1 MAMERDKGWQE
12 ETVLERHM
20 DLLNQYRE
28 SSDEDEESDEGEE
41 KVLPKGSGEEDS
53 LTIYMREIARTPLL
67 KREDETR
74 IARQIER
81 GQRILARVLLKYPML
96 IRAEI
101 TPAEDLPPDFV
112 ESESGQEMDWE
123 DICAE
128 DRDRIC
134 KLQEMMER
142 TLLLE
147 KELNKPENQR
157 DGNSKRKTERRIL
170 QKIQQ
175 IFLELNLRDNQIK
188 NIIMRLQNHAERF
201 QEAVQ
206 GDRNGE
212 KGPDL
217 LREQSQVRRDLK
229 VVRQAYNE
237 VKRAKEELVK
247 ANLRLVISIA
257 KKYINRGIH
266 LSDLIQEGNIGLMR
280 AVDKFDHRKGYKFST
295 YAYWWIWKAITRSIH
310 NRGQMIRLPIHQIE
324 IINKV
329 TRTSEVLL
337 QSKGRSPLPEEIAE
351 ELGFPVEEV
360 KRILEIANRRYTL
373 SLETPVGDGD
383 SSMEDFLEDQ
393 EVMSPENAVIQR
405 DLAEGARAILSTLTP
420 REERIL
426 RKRFGIQQIS
436 GQTLQEVG
444 EEFGLTRERIRQI
457 QANSLRKLRHPSRS
471 RNLSP
476 HRK

>member
-1 MAMERDKGWQE
+1 MERDKSWQE
-12 ETVLERHM
+12 EIVLERHM
-20 DLLNQYRE
+20 DLLNQYRD
-28 SSDEDEESDEGEE
+28 SSDEEEESDEGEE
-41 KVLPKGSGEEDS
+41 KMPQKGGEEDS
-53 LTIYMREIARTPLL
+53 LTIYMKEIARTPLL
-67 KREDETR
+67 KREGEIR

-81 GQRILARVLLKYPML
+81 GQRILARVLLKYPLL

-101 TPAEDLPPDFV
+101 TPAEEMPADRL
-112 ESESGQEMDWE
+112 ESDSGHELDWE

-128 DRDRIC
+128 DRNRIC

-147 KELNKPENQR
+147 KELSSPENKR
-157 DGNSKRKTERRIL
+157 NRSSKQKKEKRIL

-175 IFLELNLRDNQIK
+175 IFWELNLRDHQIR
-188 NIIMRLQNHAERF
+188 NILTRLQSRIDQIEESKQVDRQER
-201 QEAVQ
+201 
-206 GDRNGE
+206 
-212 KGPDL
+212 KGAGFLD
-217 LREQSQVRRDLK
+217 ESSQMKRDLK
-229 VVRQAYNE
+229 VARQAFNE
-237 VKRAKEELVK
+237 VIRAKEGLVK
-247 ANLRLVISIA
+247 ANLRLVISVA
-257 KKYINRGIH
+257 KKYTNRGIH

-295 YAYWWIWKAITRSIH
+295 YAYWWIWQAITRSIH

-324 IINKV
+324 IINKI
-329 TRTSEVLL
+329 TRTSEGLL
-337 QSKGRSPLPEEIAE
+337 QSTGRSPMPEEIAT
-351 ELGFPVEEV
+351 ELGCPVEEV
-360 KRILEIANRRYTL
+360 KRVLEIANRRYTL
-373 SLETPVGDGD
+373 SLETPVGEGD
-383 SSMEDFLEDQ
+383 SSMEDFIEDQ

-426 RKRFGIQQIS
+426 RKRFGIQEKS

-471 RNLSP
+471 GSLSS

>member
-1 MAMERDKGWQE
+1 MQRDKNWQE
-12 ETVLERHM
+12 EIVLERHM
-20 DLLNQYRE
+20 DLLSQYKDA
-28 SSDEDEESDEGEE
+28 SGEDEESDEEEE
-41 KVLPKGSGEEDS
+41 KITPKGGEEDS
-53 LTIYMREIARTPLL
+53 LTIYMKEIARTPLL

-74 IARQIER
+74 IAKQIER
-81 GQRILARVLLKYPML
+81 GQRILSRVLLKYPLL
-96 IRAEI
+96 IRAEL
-101 TPAEDLPPDFV
+101 TPAEEISPDLM
-112 ESESGQEMDWE
+112 EAESGEDLDWDEICTE
-123 DICAE
+123 DK
-128 DRDRIC
+128 DRIC

-147 KELNKPENQR
+147 KELSDPKNKR
-157 DGNSKRKTERRIL
+157 DGKSKKKTEKRIF
-170 QKIQQ
+170 QKFQQ
-175 IFLELNLRDNQIK
+175 IFWELNLRDHQIK
-188 NIIMRLQNHAERF
+188 NILMRLQGQVERIV
-201 QEAVQ
+201 EGSQ
-206 GDRNGE
+206 GHREGE

-217 LREQSQVRRDLK
+217 LLEQSQMRRDLK
-229 VVRQAYNE
+229 VARQAFSE

-257 KKYINRGIH
+257 KKYINRGSH

-295 YAYWWIWKAITRSIH
+295 YAYWWIWQAITRSIH

-324 IINKV
+324 IINKIKRV
-329 TRTSEVLL
+329 SEGLI
-337 QSKGRSPLPEEIAE
+337 QSTGRNPMPEEIAE

-360 KRILEIANRRYTL
+360 KRVLEIANRRYTL

-393 EVMSPENAVIQR
+393 GGISPENAVIQR

-426 RKRFGIQQIS
+426 RMRFGIQEKS

-471 RNLSP
+471 RSLSS

>member
-1 MAMERDKGWQE
+1 MTTHRDKSWQE
-12 ETVLERHM
+12 EIVLERHM

-28 SSDEDEESDEGEE
+28 ASNEDEESDEEEE
-41 KVLPKGSGEEDS
+41 KITPKWGEEDS

-74 IARQIER
+74 IAKQIER
-81 GQRILARVLLKYPML
+81 GQRILSQVLLKYPLL
-96 IRAEI
+96 IRAEL
-101 TPAEDLPPDFV
+101 TPEEEVSTDLMEAESSQDL
-112 ESESGQEMDWE
+112 DWE

-147 KELNKPENQR
+147 KELSDQKNQR
-157 DGNSKRKTERRIL
+157 DKDSKRKTEKRIF
-170 QKIQQ
+170 KKFQQ
-175 IFLELNLRDNQIK
+175 IFWELNLRDHQIK
-188 NIIMRLQNHAERF
+188 NILVRLQNQVERVEEGS
-201 QEAVQ
+201 QS
-206 GDRNGE
+206 DRNGE

-217 LREQSQVRRDLK
+217 LREQSQMKMDLK
-229 VVRQAYNE
+229 VANQALSE
-237 VKRAKEELVK
+237 IKRAKEDLVK

-266 LSDLIQEGNIGLMR
+266 ISDLIQEGNIGLMR

-295 YAYWWIWKAITRSIH
+295 YAYWWIWQAITRSIH

-324 IINKV
+324 IINKI
-329 TRTSEVLL
+329 TRVSEGLL
-337 QSKGRSPLPEEIAE
+337 QSTGRNPMPEEIAE

-360 KRILEIANRRYTL
+360 KRVLEIANRRYTL
-373 SLETPVGDGD
+373 SLETPVGEGD
-383 SSMEDFLEDQ
+383 SYMEDFIEDQ
-393 EVMSPENAVIQR
+393 GGISPENAVIQR

-420 REERIL
+420 REEKIL
-426 RKRFGIQQIS
+426 RMRFGIQEQS

-457 QANSLRKLRHPSRS
+457 QVNSLRKLRHPSRS
-471 RNLSP
+471 RSLSS